1 MDTIRLMKNMI
12 ITPAVSDSKMIDEL
26 VEEMFLVSLKRSL
39 NDMQK
44 VISGDLNELRQE
56 STQFAKGIK
65 KLTQSSEKAQE
76 ELNEQLEDLARQH
89 DDLSSLARN
98 TSSLI
103 ATQFTVQKDA
113 LLQVKDELVA
123 KIESAKQE
131 QQRSLESLLTCQDNM
146 LRALTDS
153 EQKITRQF
161 PETVE
166 AITRHGEEHY
176 QQIDTRLMQLSTQI
190 EAAGHQRKK
199 MLWLVCPL
207 MIVQFIL
214 LIVLLLGQFSILPL
228 R

>member
-39 NDMQK
+39 NDMQN

-65 KLTQSSEKAQE
+65 KLTQSNEKAQE

-89 DDLSSLARN
+89 DDLSSLSRN

-103 ATQFTVQKDA
+103 ATQFNVLKDT
-113 LLQVKDELVA
+113 LLQVKDEIVA
-123 KIESAKQE
+123 KIESVKQE

-146 LRALTDS
+146 LRALRES
-153 EQKITRQF
+153 EQKITRQL
-161 PETVE
+161 PETLE
-166 AITRHGEEHY
+166 AITRHGQEHH

-207 MIVQFIL
+207 LIVQFIL
-214 LIVLLLGQFSILPL
+214 LIVLLVGQFSILPL